1 MNGRENAVKIVHAAD
16 LHLDS
21 PLAGLERYPGA
32 PVEAIRGASR
42 RAFANLVGLCLEER
56 AALLLIAGDVYDG
69 DWRDYST
76 GMFFASQL
84 LRLRDA
90 GTRVVLVRG
99 NHDAASQITRHLD
112 LPDHV
117 TELSS
122 AHPVTLRLEDFG
134 VAVHGQSFRDR
145 SVQEDLASRY
155 PDPVPGVLNVG
166 LLHTSLT
173 GREGHSDYAP
183 CTVETLRSR
192 GYEYWALGHV
202 HQREVVSEDPWVV
215 FPGNLQGRHAR
226 ETGPKGATVLTVE
239 ESRIASVE
247 HRALDVVR
255 WAVCEV
261 DGADAGSADD
271 VVELVRVALGRAVS
285 AGEGRTVAA
294 RVVVRGATRAHAA
307 LAAHGDQ
314 WEGQVRLA
322 GRDVAGDELWVEKV
336 RFATSPIVDRE
347 RLAARDDAVGQV
359 VRALSALREDAPGRA
374 ALLESFADLRAK
386 LPQEAREGLD
396 AIRFDDPE
404 FVTQALADVEGMLL
418 PELSSAGVDE

>member
-1 MNGRENAVKIVHAAD
+1 
-16 LHLDS
+16 
-21 PLAGLERYPGA
+21 
-32 PVEAIRGASR
+32 
-42 RAFANLVGLCLEER
+42 
-56 AALLLIAGDVYDG
+56 
-69 DWRDYST
+69 
-76 GMFFASQL
+76 
-84 LRLRDA
+84 
-90 GTRVVLVRG
+90 VLVRG

-122 AHPVTLRLEDFG
+122 LHPVTLRLEDFG

-239 ESRIASVE
+239 DSRIASVE

-285 AGEGRTVAA
+285 ASEGRTIAA
-294 RVVVRGATRAHAA
+294 RVVVRGATRAHVA

-314 WEGQVRLA
+314 WEGQIRLA

-374 ALLESFADLRAK
+374 ALFESFADLRAK